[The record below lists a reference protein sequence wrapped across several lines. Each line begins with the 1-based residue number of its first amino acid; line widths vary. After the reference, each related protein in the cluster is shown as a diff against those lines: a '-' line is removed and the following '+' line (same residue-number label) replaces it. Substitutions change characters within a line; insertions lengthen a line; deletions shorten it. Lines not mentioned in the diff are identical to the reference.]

1 MTIPAPAIRLAT
13 AVTVLLSTCVGPGA
27 AATVRGTSGADRLV
41 GTPLADRIDGRAG
54 NDVIQ
59 ARAGPDVIDAG
70 PGADL
75 VTTHYDGAADRL
87 RCGLGFDVV
96 TADRTD
102 SVADDCEIVSVRI
115 ARDSLPVVAFDD
127 AQHETQVEPD
137 SLAVGPTIVTAFQS
151 GRFDSGGA
159 AAIGWGTSVDA
170 GRRWRAGVL
179 PRLSVVTSPPGRY
192 ERVSDPVVA
201 YDGVRGTWLIGT
213 LGLTGTEVALLVSRS
228 RDGVRWDAPVVAAA
242 APPDS
247 FDKEWLVCDNGPRS
261 GFRGRCYLAYLD
273 TVSRLISIRR
283 SDDGGLTWSQAL
295 APPAVGALGNIVNGA
310 FPVVRP
316 DGTLVVLFTV
326 LNAFGTFGADELVSM
341 VSRDG
346 GMSFEAPVLL
356 ARVPAGEF
364 YGVRAPL
371 LVSADVDA
379 AGTVFVAWADCRF
392 RPECIGSDIV
402 LARSADGSTW
412 QAPRRVPRGPPVD
425 DVDHFVPGLAVRPGT
440 ASTTA
445 QVAVVYHSFPRQAG
459 CELERC
465 PGIDIW
471 LAVSPD
477 GGRTWRPRRRLST
490 ESMPL
495 GWIANTGTG
504 RMVGDYV
511 SASWVGGRPVAVFSL
526 ATEPE
531 NGFFRQAIF
540 ATTRVG

>member
-1 MTIPAPAIRLAT
+1 MSIPIPAIRLA
-13 AVTVLLSTCVGPGA
+13 AAASVSLLTFAGAAA
-27 AATVRGTSGADRLV
+27 AATVRGTSAADLLV
-41 GTPLADRIDGRAG
+41 GTPFADRIEGRAG

-59 ARAGPDVIDAG
+59 GRAGRDVVEAG

-75 VTTHYDGAADRL
+75 VTSHYDGAADRV
-87 RCGLGFDVV
+87 RCGLGLDVV

-102 SVADDCEIVSVRI
+102 AVAADCETVSVRI
-115 ARDSLPVVAFDD
+115 ARDSLPLSPFDD

-137 SLAVGPTIVTAFQS
+137 SLAVGRTVVTAYQS

-159 AAIGWGTSVDA
+159 AAVGWATSVDA
-170 GRRWRAGVL
+170 GRTWRAGLL
-179 PRLSVVTSPPGRY
+179 PRLSTAAGGPY
-192 ERVSDPVVA
+192 DRVSDPVVA
-201 YDGVRGTWLIGT
+201 YDGVRGSWLIGT
-213 LGLTGTEVALLVSRS
+213 LGLRSGEVALLVSRS
-228 RDGVRWDAPVVAAA
+228 RDGLRWEAPIVAAA
-242 APPDS
+242 APPEA
-247 FDKEWLVCDNGPRS
+247 FDKEWLICDNGARS
-261 GFRGRCYLAYLD
+261 RLRGRCYLAYLD

-283 SDDGGLTWSQAL
+283 SDDGGLTWTDAV
-295 APPAVGALGNIVNGA
+295 APPAVAALGNLVNGA

-326 LNAFGTFGADELVSM
+326 LNAFGTFGEDELVSM

-346 GMSFEAPVLL
+346 GVTFEAPVLL
-356 ARVPAGEF
+356 ARAPAGEF

-392 RPECIGSDIV
+392 RAECTGSDIV
-402 LARSADGSTW
+402 LARSVDGVTW
-412 QAPRRVPRGPPVD
+412 QAPTPVPPGPPGL

-440 ASTTA
+440 SGTRA

-465 PGIDIW
+465 PGIDVW
-471 LAVSPD
+471 LALSTD

-490 ESMPL
+490 ESVPL

-511 SASWVGGRPVAVFSL
+511 SASWAGGRPVAVYSL
-526 ATEPE
+526 ATEPQ
-531 NGFFRQAIF
+531 NGVLRQAIF
-540 ATTRVG
+540 ATTRIG